1 MRVYLAGPVDPALL
15 EGCLQWRIDAVA
27 ALAAHGIQGV
37 NPCRGGHHP
46 APRADGR
53 ITELPVDAD
62 HLVARDK
69 ADIRSCQAMLVYW
82 PAGSLK
88 RGVGTIMEIALAGQ
102 WSIPVLLVDPGRAIC
117 DHPWV
122 EVHADEHHETVA
134 DAIAKLA
141 DYWAS

>member
-15 EGCLQWRIDAVA
+15 EICLRWRTDAVD
-27 ALAAHGIQGV
+27 ALAAVHVQGV

-53 ITELPVDAD
+53 ITELPVDAA

-82 PAGSLK
+82 PPGSDK
-88 RGVGTIMEIALAGQ
+88 RGIGTIMEIAIAGQ
-102 WSIPVLLVDPGRAIC
+102 WSIPVLLVDPDKAIS

-122 EVHADEHHETVA
+122 EVHVAEHHATVA
-134 DAIAKLA
+134 DAVAALA
-141 DYWAS
+141 TYWTS